1 MRGRRAKSPKR
12 KADTKQAPIGTLA
25 KGEGSRVR
33 DLEGRLAE
41 ALGQQAATAEILRLI
56 SASTSDAHPVFDA
69 IAVHALAYRW
79 VRRRDRSLTGDA
91 FAIPVRGAL
100 DAKLFVGSAL
110 FGVGWGLSGYCPGP
124 SVVSLT
130 TGAPGV
136 LVFFAFWLLGTLL
149 ARRLNAANRAPDL
162 APSGSTELVK

>member
-1 MRGRRAKSPKR
+1 VKPLNANVGAFSAGLLFGVGLWLSGM
-12 KADTKQAPIGTLA
+12 TKPEKVIGFLDVF
-25 KGEGSRVR
+25 GDWDPS
-33 DLEGRLAE
+33 L
-41 ALGQQAATAEILRLI
+41 LGVMLG
-56 SASTSDAHPVFDA
+56 A

-79 VRRRDRSLTGDA
+79 VRRRDRSLTGGA

-124 SVVSLT
+124 SVVSLI

-136 LVFFAFWLLGTLL
+136 LIFFAFWVLGTLL
-149 ARRLNAANRAPDL
+149 ARRLNAADRAPDL